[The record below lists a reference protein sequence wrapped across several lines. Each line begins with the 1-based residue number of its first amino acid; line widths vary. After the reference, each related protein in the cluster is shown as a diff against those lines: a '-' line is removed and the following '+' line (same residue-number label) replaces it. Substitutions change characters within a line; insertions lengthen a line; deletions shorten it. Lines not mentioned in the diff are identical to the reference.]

1 MDEVP
6 SLTVRLLGGPPA
18 WCGTGEIALGPAQ
31 RQAVFAALALRAGH
45 FVSRK
50 EIIDAVWGEQ
60 PPHSATGI
68 VYTYVSALRRALEP
82 AGEPLVAT
90 RAGYSLDLPKQQV
103 DVHVFEAELERARGH
118 RLTGSHHLELESLR
132 IALGLWRGSALNGI
146 PGPFAETQRAR
157 LNELRMYALERQAEV
172 ALDLGGYRELAGELA
187 VLVERHP
194 LREGLHRMLITA
206 LFRSGRQAEALT
218 AFDRARETIIEQSGL
233 EPGPELLSLRQR
245 VVDGD
250 PTLHHQ
256 DRPERHRLA
265 RALPEPPSVFVG
277 REFELRRVRH
287 HLSALLTDGRGG
299 TVWVDGEAGS
309 GKSALLA
316 EALAPA
322 KKHTRWVVADELTSA
337 VPLSLIADCLGGEAL
352 DSLARTVT
360 DLCAHGPQ
368 VLVFE
373 DLHWADE
380 ESLLAWQRLHRLAE
394 HLPLLLIGS
403 ARPLP
408 QRRTLDVLRSRLD
421 GEIVSLPPF
430 DGPTVEALAEE
441 TLARDPGEDVLG
453 FAAEY
458 TVGNAAYLC
467 ELFAEFAA
475 GRDITG
481 APHARV
487 VSLVE
492 DHLTTLSVSCKRM
505 LTSAA
510 LLGSSFTVADLA
522 GVTGRDLREL
532 VETVEVALAARVL
545 ETEGERLRFR
555 VPLVRSV
562 FAANTPPAIRTMLHQ
577 EIASTMAG
585 TGAPADRVAEQLL
598 QAGDELTA
606 RWIPQWLLDNVGALS
621 TGLAVELLH
630 LLSHQQNLTED
641 QHQALTAELAGLL
654 LPERGTADPA
664 DTRIFW
670 PAARITRAGQ
680 PWCAPLHALTRPGG
694 PPV

>member
-18 WCGTGEIALGPAQ
+18 WHGAGELALGPAQ

-50 EIIDAVWGEQ
+50 EIIDAVWGER

-68 VYTYVSALRRALEP
+68 VYTSVSALRRALEP

-90 RAGYSLDLPKQQV
+90 RAGYRLDLPKHQV
-103 DVHVFEAELERARGH
+103 DVHVFEAELERARTH
-118 RLTGSHHLELESLR
+118 RLAGSHHREQESLR
-132 IALGLWRGSALNGI
+132 TALELWRGTALNGI
-146 PGPFAETQRAR
+146 PGPYAESQRER
-157 LNELRMYALERQAEV
+157 LNELRMSALERQAEV
-172 ALDLGGYRELAGELA
+172 ALHLGGYRELVGELA

-206 LFRSGRQAEALT
+206 LFRSGRQAEALA
-218 AFDRARETIIEQSGL
+218 AFDRARETIVEQSGL
-233 EPGPELLSLRQR
+233 EPGPELLALRRR

-250 PTLHHQ
+250 PSLRHQ
-256 DRPERHRLA
+256 DRPEPHRPV
-265 RALPEPPSVFVG
+265 RALPGRPAVFVG
-277 REFELRRVRH
+277 REFELGRVRLR
-287 HLSALLTDGRGG
+287 LSALLTQGRGG
-299 TVWVDGEAGS
+299 TLWLDGDAGS
-309 GKSALLA
+309 GKSTLLA

-322 KKHTRWVVADELTSA
+322 RRHTRWVRADELTSA
-337 VPLSLIADCLGGEAL
+337 VPLSIVADCLGGEAL
-352 DSLARTVT
+352 DSLTRTVT
-360 DLCAHGPQ
+360 ELCEDGPL

-380 ESLLAWQRLHRLAE
+380 ESLLAWQRLHRLTG

-408 QRRTLDVLRSRLD
+408 RRRTLDVLRSRFD
-421 GEIVSLPPF
+421 GEIVTLPPF
-430 DGPTVEALAEE
+430 DGPTVEALAGES
-441 TLARDPGEDVLG
+441 LARDPGEEVLG
-453 FAAEY
+453 FAAEH
-458 TVGNAAYLC
+458 TAGNAAYLC

-475 GRDITG
+475 GHDITT
-481 APHARV
+481 APPGGV
-487 VSLVE
+487 VAVVE
-492 DHLTTLSVSCKRM
+492 DHLGTLSLPCKRM

-510 LLGSSFTVADLA
+510 LLGSAFTVADVA
-522 GVTGRDLREL
+522 AVTGRELRAL
-532 VETVEVALAARVL
+532 IETVEEALAARVL

-577 EIASTMAG
+577 EIAATMAG
-585 TGAPADRVAEQLL
+585 HGEAADRVAEQLL

-621 TGLAVELLH
+621 TGPAVELLH
-630 LLSHQQNLTED
+630 LLSRRQNLTEE
-641 QHQALTAELAGLL
+641 QHQSLTAVLAGLL
-654 LPERGTADPA
+654 LPAPVSGAVR
-664 DTRIFW
+664 
-670 PAARITRAGQ
+670 ARQ
-680 PWCAPLHALTRPGG
+680 PWCAPLPSLTRRGNP
-694 PPV
+694 